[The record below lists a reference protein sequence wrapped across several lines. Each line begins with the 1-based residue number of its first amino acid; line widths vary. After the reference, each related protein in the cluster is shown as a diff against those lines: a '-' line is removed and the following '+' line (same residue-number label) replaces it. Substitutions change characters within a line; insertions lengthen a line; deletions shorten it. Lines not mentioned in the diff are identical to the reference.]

1 MSAST
6 SASTSTPAA
15 SSSASPSAGASPVTA
30 DDLVLHHYAGSPFA
44 EKARLMLGFK
54 GLAWHSVTV
63 PMVMP
68 KPDVAALTG
77 GYRRTPFL
85 QIGADIY
92 CDTALIARVL
102 EGRRPTPSLFPAAVA
117 GQARLIAQWAGTDLF
132 WTALP
137 HAMQP
142 AGAAAMF
149 AGAPQE
155 VLQAFVA
162 DRKAMTEGMPQPRG
176 GDATAALTQYLEW
189 LSAMLAD
196 GRPWLLGA
204 EASIADLSVYHPLWF
219 VAKAGPM
226 AAILTPHEALR
237 AWMARVAAIGH
248 GERAG
253 KLDSAAAIA
262 LAKASTPKP
271 ALVEEGLG
279 FAHGDPVTVA
289 PSDYARD
296 AVAGALVGLS
306 ADTVTLARDDERAG
320 RVHVHF
326 PRIRYVLRKA
336 G

>member
-6 SASTSTPAA
+6 SASTSGAA
-15 SSSASPSAGASPVTA
+15 SASAVTA

-44 EKARLMLGFK
+44 EKARLMLGLK

-63 PMVMP
+63 PMILP

-92 CDTALIARVL
+92 CDTTLIAEVL

-117 GQARLIAQWAGTDLF
+117 GQARLLSQWAGTDLF

-137 HAMQP
+137 YAMQP

-149 AGAPQE
+149 AGAPPE

-176 GDATAALTQYLEW
+176 GDAGAALSQYLEW
-189 LSAMLAD
+189 LSSMLTG
-196 GRPWLLGA
+196 GRDWLLGHA
-204 EASIADLSVYHPLWF
+204 PSIADLSVYHPLWF
-219 VAKAGPM
+219 VAKAGPL
-226 AAILTPHEALR
+226 AEILAPHEALR
-237 AWMARVAAIGH
+237 AWMARVAGIGH

-253 KLDSAAAIA
+253 KLDGAAAIA
-262 LAKASTPKP
+262 LAQASTPKP

-279 FAHGDPVTVA
+279 FARGDRVTVA

-296 AVAGALVGLS
+296 AVAGELVGLS
-306 ADTVTLARDDERAG
+306 NDTVTLARDDERAG

-336 G
+336 A